1 MKHLILGGAR
11 SGKSRFAEELAL
23 ASDKRLIYIATA
35 QGLDDEMQQRIS
47 HHQHQR
53 ETRWQTIEEPITLA
67 ATLAQYADKNTCIL
81 VDCLTLWLTNVL
93 LAGEIIFQR
102 EYTALLKTVP
112 ELAGDII
119 FVSNEVGMGIV
130 AADPLSRRF
139 VDEAGRLHQ
148 ALAKRSDKATLVV
161 AGLPLSLK

>member
-130 AADPLSRRF
+130 AADPLSRLF

-148 ALAKRSDKATLVV
+148 ALAKISDRTTLVV